1 MQDKIQEIM
10 GLVDEYRDT
19 DKKCG
24 SYTYNATTANARAL
38 LQSKLR
44 ELVRDPLTP
53 KQRME
58 ILHFIPDDDD
68 ADSEWMLT
76 DMQLQLIMDGV
87 ERAHGIT
94 KTSN

>member
-10 GLVDEYRDT
+10 GLVDEYA
-19 DKKCG
+19 KMVPNIYG
-24 SYTYNATTANARAL
+24 APEFRAQI
-38 LQSKLR
+38 QSKLR
-44 ELVRDPLTP
+44 ELVREPLTP
-53 KQRME
+53 TQRME
-58 ILHFIPDDDD
+58 ILHSIPDDDD

-94 KTSN
+94 KEGGE